1 MQVFNTALS
10 WASRRGSVKTA
21 EILLDNGANLE
32 AKNTEVAWVVRNS
45 AYEPSLRM
53 DTEV

>member
-32 AKNTEVAWVVRNS
+32 AKNTEVLRVVHNNAS
-45 AYEPSLRM
+45 ETSLRM